1 MIIRKE
7 QLKVF
12 SESMIE
18 NYKRRVEEHLR
29 RSFRNECAQLTRLDI
44 RGLIE
49 NGIVRSAK
57 YGVVTERDVCLFI
70 DLMFV
75 FGLEFDTNDWAS
87 QILNDPWH
95 TDPTQKIDY
104 LFDVGLIRVKK
115 QSLAEATL

>member
-29 RSFRNECAQLTRLDI
+29 RSFRNECAQLTGLDI

-75 FGLEFDTNDWAS
+75 FWPG
-87 QILNDPWH
+87 
-95 TDPTQKIDY
+95 
-104 LFDVGLIRVKK
+104 IRYQRLGVSNPER
-115 QSLAEATL
+115 SLAYRPNSENRLSIRRRFDKGQEAISG